1 MGNNTMASAASA
13 LLLLAGCFTPPVS
26 YVHTGPK
33 SAAPLPPDCPV
44 QIYMHQPPQNYEE
57 IGIAEVEGGNMEE
70 RFTAAKQK
78 ACAVGGNGIIPQA
91 ETTALTSTESTQFRT
106 AITSTGRI
114 LSFSTTS
121 PRTETYIIQKFI
133 IIRTPD

>member
-1 MGNNTMASAASA
+1 MGNKTMASAASA

-26 YVHTGPK
+26 YVHTSPTT
-33 SAAPLPPDCPV
+33 AVPLPPDCKV
-44 QIYMHQPPQNYEE
+44 QIYMHQPPQNYAE

-70 RFTAAKQK
+70 RFSAAKKK
-78 ACAVGGNGIIPQA
+78 ACSVGGNGIIPQP

-106 AITSTGRI
+106 AVTNTGRI

-121 PRTETYIIQKFI
+121 PRTETNIIQKFI
-133 IIRTPD
+133 IIRTPE